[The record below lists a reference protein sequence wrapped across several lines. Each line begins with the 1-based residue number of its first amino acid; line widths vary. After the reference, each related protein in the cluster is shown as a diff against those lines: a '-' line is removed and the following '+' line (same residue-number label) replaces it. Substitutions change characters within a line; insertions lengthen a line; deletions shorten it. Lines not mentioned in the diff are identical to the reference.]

1 MVKTIGIIGGKGR
14 MGQAFAKFLEAQGH
28 KILISDRGTRLS
40 NRALVKKADVV
51 IVSVPIDKTEK
62 VIEKIAPH
70 VRPSALLMDITS
82 VKQIPV
88 RAMKKSRAAV
98 IGAHPMCN
106 ETTFGPG
113 QTMLYCPARAK
124 KWLPWFKQTF
134 NKNGGLTLIR
144 LTAKKHDEMMSFVQA
159 LIHFSEFA
167 LGKTL
172 SDLNPKLAKI
182 LPLASPASQ
191 LKIKVAARHLAQDP
205 NLYGNIQIQ
214 NPSNSKLLKTYE
226 KAVQDLVSIVEK
238 GDLKAF
244 TKYFKKGTKYFGEFS
259 AQAFQDTDDMIN
271 QMVGVKELP
280 KTDKIPKN
288 AIGSLGP
295 ELTFSSIAAT
305 KWRGK
310 RKNKIVFFRNIT
322 EVAKAVSS
330 GQIKEAVL
338 PIENRLQGKVR
349 ETLDSLFKEKIH
361 ITAEFKVPIHH
372 QLAALPG
379 VKKSDIRTIMS
390 HPQALSQCGDFLRK
404 KFPDATWATSNS
416 TAAAFE
422 HVHKHHDKKT
432 AAIGPQV
439 AAKHHGFKVL
449 ERNIEND
456 GENETRFIVIARK
469 PLAKVPKKPKTSV
482 VFYFSKDKP
491 GSLFSI
497 FEIFNKLGLNMTHI
511 ESRPAPRKL
520 GEYLFYL
527 DFEGDASRGSGKEAI
542 AAVRKTV
549 KGIKVLGVY

>member
-1 MVKTIGIIGGKGR
+1 
-14 MGQAFAKFLEAQGH
+14 MGQAFTKFLKDQGY
-28 KILISDRGTRLS
+28 KVLISDRSTSLS
-40 NRALVKKADVV
+40 NRTLAKKADVI
-51 IVSVPIDKTEK
+51 IVSVPIDKTK
-62 VIEKIAPH
+62 KIIEGIAPH
-70 VRPSALLMDITS
+70 VRKGALLMDITS

-88 RAMKKSRAAV
+88 SAMLKSKAAV

-113 QTMLYCPARAK
+113 QTMLYCPARAG
-124 KWLPWFKQTF
+124 KWLPWFRETF
-134 NKNGGLTLIR
+134 GKRGGLTLIR

-172 SDLNPKLAKI
+172 SDLNPKLAQL

-214 NPSNSKLLKTYE
+214 NPSNKKLLKTYE
-226 KAVQDLVSIVEK
+226 KAVQDLVKIVGE
-238 GDLKAF
+238 GDLPAF

-259 AQAFQDTDDMIN
+259 KQAFQDTDDMIN

-280 KTDKIPKN
+280 QTKKPPKN

-310 RKNKIVFFRNIT
+310 RPNKIVFFRNIT
-322 EVAKAVSS
+322 EVAKAVDT

-349 ETLDSLFKEKIH
+349 ETMDVLFTKNIH
-361 ITAEFKVPIHH
+361 IVAELNVPIHH
-372 QLAALPG
+372 QLAVLPG
-379 VKKSDIRTIMS
+379 VKKSDIQNVMS
-390 HPQALSQCGDFLRK
+390 HPQALSQCGEFLRK
-404 KFPDATWATSNS
+404 EFPNATWATSNS

-422 HVHKHHDKKT
+422 HIQKTHDKKT
-432 AAIGPQV
+432 AAIGHLV
-439 AAKHHGFKVL
+439 AAKHYGFKIL
-449 ERNIEND
+449 GKNIEND
-456 GENETRFIVIARK
+456 GENETRFIVVARK
-469 PLAKVPKKPKTSV
+469 PLKKAPKKPKTSV

-491 GSLFSI
+491 GSLFTV
-497 FEIFNKLGLNMTHI
+497 FEIFNKLGVNLTHI

-527 DFEGDASRGSGKEAI
+527 DFEGNGNKGAGKEAVV
-542 AAVRKTV
+542 AVRKIV
-549 KGIKVLGVY
+549 KGMKVLGVY